1 MNQPANE
8 TKVSPEL
15 FRLLGY
21 LDKDPQNEP
30 LTFDTI
36 DRCISENQLK
46 LAHDLLQA
54 AEQFWPQS
62 VGVLNRKAIIALRNG
77 DPKTAIAELDKVL
90 ESGMADIP
98 VRYNLAYANYLVG
111 NYARV
116 CAVIEPAL
124 HDVHNTAILDP
135 LYLLSLQQMNETD
148 AAIAFAEKR
157 LKDRQNDTE
166 LQGVIAL
173 LYLDAEK
180 DIDVCRR
187 YTEAALHKNPE
198 HPMALVAAS
207 TLSMMDEN
215 PSAALAY
222 AQKVVSRNPNDGRA
236 WSSIGIAH
244 MFNLDLPAAQSALK
258 TAVQNI
264 PNHIG
269 IWHGLAWAQLF
280 QHDVDGAEASFN
292 HAADIDRAWGETQA
306 GLAVIAYLR
315 GDKVKAQRLMD
326 RAKRLS
332 PAGMTLLYMKF
343 LQLKDAGD
351 PVALQKFL
359 EDALKRL
366 PSFKGDSVLD
376 MVRRKNANVLP
387 EDEKLIS

>member
-8 TKVSPEL
+8 TNVSPEL
-15 FRLLGY
+15 FRMLGY
-21 LDKDPQNEP
+21 VEQDPKNEP

-46 LAHDLLQA
+46 LANDLLQT

-62 VGVLNRKAIIALRNG
+62 VGVLNRKAIVALRNG
-77 DPKTAIAELDKVL
+77 DPKSAIVELDKILV
-90 ESGMADIP
+90 SGKADIP
-98 VRYNLAYANYLVG
+98 IRYNLAYANYLIG

-116 CAVIEPAL
+116 CEVIEPAL
-124 HDVHNTAILDP
+124 HDVDNTALLDP

-148 AAIAFAEKR
+148 AAIAFAERR
-157 LKDRQNDTE
+157 LKVRRNDTE

-180 DIDVCRR
+180 DVEVCRS
-187 YTEAALHKNPE
+187 YTEAALKHNPD

-222 AQKVVSRNPNDGRA
+222 AQKVVGRNPNDGRA

-244 MFNLDLPAAQSALK
+244 MFNLDLQAAQNAMK
-258 TAVQNI
+258 TAVQNM
-264 PNHIG
+264 PGHIG
-269 IWHGLAWAQLF
+269 IWHGLAWTQLF
-280 QHDVDGAEASFN
+280 QNDVDGAEDSFN
-292 HAADIDRAWGETQA
+292 SAADIDRAWGETQA

-315 GDKVKAQRLMD
+315 GDKAKAQRLMD

-332 PAGMTLLYMKF
+332 PTGMTLLYMKF

-351 PVALQKFL
+351 LDVLQKFL

-376 MVRRKNANVLP
+376 MVRRKNANAFP
-387 EDEKLIS
+387 KMKN